1 MTSTPLPGLFPFYSF
16 DTSAFIN
23 GRRDI
28 FRPATFAAI
37 WDAIDKKIQ
46 HGEIRA
52 VDEVKLEVARKDDD
66 AAKWVKGRRGLFV
79 PLDHEVQQATREVL
93 AECPRLLAQHG
104 ANRNSAD
111 PFVIGLAIARN
122 GVVVTQETPAN
133 SSKKPR
139 IPDACQA
146 LGIRCISLPDF
157 VDEQGWTVQLSA

>member
-1 MTSTPLPGLFPFYSF
+1 VSEQQPGLFPVYSF

-23 GRRDI
+23 GRRDL
-28 FRPATFAAI
+28 FRPPTFEAI
-37 WDAIDKKIQ
+37 WVAIEKKIEQ
-46 HGEIRA
+46 GEIRA
-52 VDEVKLEVARKDDD
+52 VDEVKIEVGRKDDD
-66 AAKWVKGRRGLFV
+66 AARWVKGRRGLFV
-79 PLDHEVQQATREVL
+79 PLDHAVQRATREVL

-139 IPDACQA
+139 IPDACNA
-146 LGIRCISLPDF
+146 LGVRCISLPDY
-157 VDEQGWTVQLSA
+157 VDEQGWTVQLTA